1 MIFPRVVRRED
12 GALSIEG
19 LFPLHVAAL
28 VEVPELLD
36 KPEGEARRRLFPE
49 PSHDEKQKAEWER
62 LVRPELF
69 ALLASAREILL
80 RDLRGVEPAEPLG
93 GVPRWNVTIPAQHV
107 NAWISALN
115 AARLA
120 LGAQHGVES
129 EEDLHPDLEEKDGK
143 IELDERT
150 FAVIKISVLADLQ
163 AALILDGLPESER
176 PPRREEEGPGEEGGS
191 SDLPVPP

>member
-1 MIFPRVVRRED
+1 MIFPRVVRKED
-12 GALSIEG
+12 GSAAIEG

-36 KPEGEARRRLFPE
+36 KPDGDVRRRLFPD
-49 PSHDEKQKAEWER
+49 PSDETKQKEDWDR

-69 ALLASAREILL
+69 ALLASAREIVL
-80 RDLRGVEPAEPLG
+80 RDLKGLEPAEPLQ
-93 GVPRWNVTIPAQHV
+93 GVPRWSVTVPAQHV

-129 EEDLHPDLEEKDGK
+129 EQDMRPKLEEKDGK
-143 IELDERT
+143 IEVDEKT
-150 FAVIKISVLADLQ
+150 LAVIKISALADIQ
-163 AALILDGLPESER
+163 AMLILDGLPENER
-176 PPRREEEGPGEEGGS
+176 PPLPEVEGPGEEE
-191 SDLPVPP
+191 D

>member
-1 MIFPRVVRRED
+1 MIFPHVTRRED
-12 GALSIEG
+12 GSVVIES

-28 VEVPELLD
+28 VEVPELLE
-36 KPEGEARRRLFPE
+36 KPEGDVRRRLFPE
-49 PSHDEKQKAEWER
+49 PSDDAKQRDEWDR

-80 RDLRGVEPAEPLG
+80 RDLKGLEAAEPLG

-150 FAVIKISVLADLQ
+150 FAVVKISVLADLQ
-163 AALILDGLPESER
+163 ALLILGGLPESER
-176 PPRREEEGPGEEGGS
+176 PPRQEEEGPGEEGAA
-191 SDLPVPP
+191 

>member
-1 MIFPRVVRRED
+1 VHHVIFPRVTRRPD
-12 GALSIEG
+12 GSAAIEG

-28 VEVPELLD
+28 AEVPDLLE
-36 KPEGEARRRLFPE
+36 KPEGDFRRRLFPD
-49 PSHDEKQKAEWER
+49 PSDDAGQKEDWDR

-80 RDLRGVEPAEPLG
+80 RDLKGVEPGEPLG
-93 GVPRWNVTIPAQHV
+93 RVPRWNVTVPAQHV

-120 LGAQHGVES
+120 LGAQHGVET
-129 EEDLHPDLEEKDGK
+129 ERDLRPELVERDGK

-150 FAVIKISVLADLQ
+150 LAILKINVLADLQ
-163 AALILDGLPESER
+163 ALLILDGLPGSER
-176 PPRREEEGPGEEGGS
+176 PPREEEQGPGEEEE
-191 SDLPVPP
+191 P

>member
-1 MIFPRVVRRED
+1 VTHARRHDDGSVR
-12 GALSIEG
+12 IEG

-36 KPEGEARRRLFPE
+36 NPTGEVRQRLFPE
-49 PSHDEKQKAEWER
+49 PSDEATQKEEWER
-62 LVRPELF
+62 FVRPELF

-80 RDLRGVEPAEPLG
+80 RDLKGLEAAEPRA
-93 GVPRWNVTIPAQHV
+93 GVPRWSITVPAQHV

-129 EEDLHPDLEEKDGK
+129 EQDLHPDLEEKDGK
-143 IELDERT
+143 IEIDERT
-150 FAVIKISVLADLQ
+150 FAIVKISVLADLQ
-163 AALILDGLPESER
+163 AMLILDGLPEGER
-176 PPRREEEGPGEEGGS
+176 PPRTEEEGPGEEEAS
-191 SDLPVPP
+191 

>member
-1 MIFPRVVRRED
+1 MIFPHVKRGED
-12 GALSIEG
+12 GSVRIES

-36 KPEGEARRRLFPE
+36 KPEGDVRRRLFPE
-49 PSHDEKQKAEWER
+49 PSDDAKQKDEWDR

-69 ALLASAREILL
+69 ALLASAREILV
-80 RDLRGVEPAEPLG
+80 RDLRALEPAEPLG
-93 GVPRWNVTIPAQHV
+93 GVPRWNVSVPAQHV

-120 LGAQHGVES
+120 LGAAHGVES
-129 EEDLHPDLEEKDGK
+129 EQDLHPDLEEKDGK

-150 FAVIKISVLADLQ
+150 FAVVKINVLADLQ
-163 AALILDGLPESER
+163 ALLILDGLPEGER
-176 PPRREEEGPGEEGGS
+176 PPRKEEEGPGEEGPGA
-191 SDLPVPP
+191 

>member
-1 MIFPRVVRRED
+1 VIFPRVVRRED
-12 GALSIEG
+12 GSVSMES
-19 LFPLHVAAL
+19 LFPLQVAAL
-28 VEVPELLD
+28 VEVPELID

-49 PSHDEKQKAEWER
+49 PSNDEKQKAEWER

-80 RDLRGVEPAEPLG
+80 RDLKGLELADPLG
-93 GVPRWNVTIPAQHV
+93 GVPRWNVTIPAQHM

-120 LGAQHGVES
+120 LSAQHGIES

-150 FAVIKISVLADLQ
+150 FAALKINVLGEIQHL
-163 AALILDGLPESER
+163 LIMDGLPEGER
-176 PPRREEEGPGEEGGS
+176 PPRREEEGPGEEGAA
-191 SDLPVPP
+191 